1 MIWTKVFRKH
11 ILPLL
16 VTAIKKLMNLPI
28 IMYMA
33 NSISLEKRKT
43 KTLISCQN
51 WEKSGKV
58 TWNTI
63 VGQHN
68 INSLRSNFL
77 SIKELLVQN
86 LDLLIIRERKWGDSF
101 PNAQLQING
110 YKFLRKDRNIFGG
123 RLCLYIIEDIPS
135 KQIHTK
141 LLERLESICIK

>member
-1 MIWTKVFRKH
+1 
-11 ILPLL
+11 
-16 VTAIKKLMNLPI
+16 MNFPI

-51 WEKSGKV
+51 WEKSGKF

-68 INSLRSNFL
+68 INSLRSNIL
-77 SIKELLVQN
+77 SIKQLLVLY
-86 LDLLIIRERKWGDSF
+86 LDLLIIRGTKWGDSFPVTASRWQFPGDSF

-110 YKFLRKDRNIFGG
+110 YKFLRKDKNIFGG

-135 KQIHTK
+135 KQIPTK